1 MTGKGKVF
9 NIICGLLWKR
19 MEKRGEMENFAKSF
33 CIKSS
38 TWNSYGGLYK
48 KKGVFSALKTII
60 YMIK

>member
-1 MTGKGKVF
+1 MLVNVGFCEKLKGKDKLSALQTGREEKE
-9 NIICGLLWKR
+9 NQIKIC
-19 MEKRGEMENFAKSF
+19 
-33 CIKSS
+33 S